1 MVEKKLFWGQTLEM
15 EILTDLRVL
24 KSPESENHIFRVSFI
39 ISITQKQITEETSNF
54 FILLLY
60 HILMLLKTFYK
71 DRTKNP
77 STGAHKIILIHY
89 GLFWNF

>member
-39 ISITQKQITEETSNF
+39 ISITQKQITEETSDLVFYICIMYRCYLKF
-54 FILLLY
+54 FI
-60 HILMLLKTFYK
+60 
-71 DRTKNP
+71 
-77 STGAHKIILIHY
+77 KIGQIFCIQRY
-89 GLFWNF
+89 TQKFENITA